1 MIDPSGYNQGKKRS
15 KMTVDTSPPPEIPSP
30 KPPMF
35 TINAQYVKDLSFENP
50 NIPGLVQL
58 ETEPSIEV
66 NIDVKGA
73 KLDDN
78 LYEVVLTL
86 TCKGVSG
93 DVALFVAELSY
104 ASLVSLNNVPE
115 EQIQRLLVVDC
126 PTLMF
131 PFARNIIAEVTRD
144 GGYPPILMQI
154 VDFNAIFES
163 GMNDLTE
170 TGNCN

>member
-1 MIDPSGYNQGKKRS
+1 MIDRSGYNQGQKRS
-15 KMTVDTSPPPEIPSP
+15 KMTDDTSASPEALSS
-30 KPPMF
+30 KSPMF

-50 NIPGLVQL
+50 NIPGLMQL
-58 ETEPSIEV
+58 ETEPSVEM
-66 NIDVKGA
+66 NIDVKGT

-78 LYEVVLTL
+78 LYEVVLTMM
-86 TCKGVSG
+86 CKGNSG
-93 DVALFVAELSY
+93 DVALFVAQLSY
-104 ASLVSLNNVPE
+104 ASLVSLNSVPD

-154 VDFNAIFES
+154 VDFNAIYEN
-163 GMNDLTE
+163 GVDYLTE
-170 TGNCN
+170 T